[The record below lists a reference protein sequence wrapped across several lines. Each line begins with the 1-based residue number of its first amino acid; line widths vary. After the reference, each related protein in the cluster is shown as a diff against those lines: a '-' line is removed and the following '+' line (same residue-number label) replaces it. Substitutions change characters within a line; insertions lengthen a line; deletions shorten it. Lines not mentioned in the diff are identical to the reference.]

1 MANSITSLMTGV
13 SLLAVP
19 NAAGANAIY
28 VLQVPAKYVKKTIEI
43 ELPGGFKL
51 DEDVTASLYWSNT
64 SKWLN
69 NMSYFELL
77 QQSYTQN
84 AATLLSRRLNLHTK
98 ISVANFTAQ
107 SNYWLFVLIKFI
119 QNPSYLDAS

>member
-43 ELPGGFKL
+43 
-51 DEDVTASLYWSNT
+51 
-64 SKWLN
+64 
-69 NMSYFELL
+69 
-77 QQSYTQN
+77 
-84 AATLLSRRLNLHTK
+84 
-98 ISVANFTAQ
+98 
-107 SNYWLFVLIKFI
+107 
-119 QNPSYLDAS
+119 